1 MIDSIDLP
9 DPPRHLVDS
18 SGWLE
23 YFADD
28 QNADFFAEPIH
39 QTGKL
44 VVSTV
49 NIYEVFKHVLRE
61 RGEDEALRA
70 VAYVKQ
76 GVVVGL
82 DSSLAIQAARISHER
97 KIPMADSMIL
107 ATSRACDAELWTQD
121 SDFEGIEDVR
131 YISKSEEES

>member
-1 MIDSIDLP
+1 MMNSVDLP

-28 QNADFFAEPIH
+28 QNADFFADPIRA
-39 QTGKL
+39 TGRL
-44 VVSTV
+44 VVSV
-49 NIYEVFKHVLRE
+49 INVYEVFKHVLRE

-76 GVVVGL
+76 GIVVGL
-82 DSSLAIQAARISHER
+82 DSSLAIRAARISHER

-107 ATSRACDAELWTQD
+107 STARACDAELWTQD
-121 SDFEGIEDVR
+121 SDFEGIDGVR
-131 YISKSEEES
+131 YIPKSENES

>member
-1 MIDSIDLP
+1 MMDSIDLP

-28 QNADFFAEPIH
+28 QNADFFADPIRE
-39 QTGKL
+39 TGRL
-44 VVSTV
+44 IVSV
-49 NIYEVFKHVLRE
+49 INVYEVFKHVLRE
-61 RGEDEALRA
+61 RGEDKALRA
-70 VAYVKQ
+70 VAYVKR
-76 GVVVGL
+76 GIVVGL

-107 ATSRACDAELWTQD
+107 ATARACDAELWTQD
-121 SDFEGIEDVR
+121 SDFEGREGVR
-131 YISKSEEES
+131 YISKSEDES